1 MHVRFKIENIKFSLY
16 ISVSNTCI
24 SRYPKIVKRTH
35 LDILIYQ
42 QLNILQSLILFYQT
56 HAD

>member
-1 MHVRFKIENIKFSLY
+1 MNIKFLFDFIKHMHVRFKIENIKFSLY

-35 LDILIYQ
+35 LDILIY
-42 QLNILQSLILFYQT
+42 
-56 HAD
+56 